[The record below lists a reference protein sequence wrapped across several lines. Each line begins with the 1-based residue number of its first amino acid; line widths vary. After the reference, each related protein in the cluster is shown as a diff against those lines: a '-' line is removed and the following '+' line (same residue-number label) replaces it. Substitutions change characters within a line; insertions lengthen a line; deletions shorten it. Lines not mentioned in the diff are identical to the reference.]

1 MRWLYIVVAFLFVS
15 FAAVQFNDPDATLW
29 IAAYLY
35 AALVTIP
42 PIFGRHTFLPAPG
55 LAGYLIWSFTL
66 IDTVDSHWWDIEEAR
81 EALGL
86 LLAALW
92 MGVLLY
98 QWVRSRRSRDEDLS
112 VQRTNTDSG

>member
-1 MRWLYIVVAFLFVS
+1 MRWLYVVVAFLFVS
-15 FAAVQFNDPDATLW
+15 FAAVQYNDPDALIW
-29 IAAYLY
+29 MVLYLY

-42 PIFGRHTFLPAPG
+42 PIFGRHTILPALG
-55 LAGYLIWSFTL
+55 LIVYLVWAMTL
-66 IDTVDSHWWDIEEAR
+66 VGSIDANWWDVEEAR

-98 QWVRSRRSRDEDLS
+98 CWVRQRRDRPRSEEG
-112 VQRTNTDSG
+112 T